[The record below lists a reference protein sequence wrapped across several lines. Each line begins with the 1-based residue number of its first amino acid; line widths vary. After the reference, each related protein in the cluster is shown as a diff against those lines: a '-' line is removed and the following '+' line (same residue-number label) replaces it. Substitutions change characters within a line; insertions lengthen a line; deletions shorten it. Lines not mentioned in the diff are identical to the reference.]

1 MVAGN
6 IADQNIKQVDHTKFL
21 GVYIRWKIVLEISYQ
36 LCFNESIKNRRNN
49 RKSKTLFR
57 AWKLKELYNTTVYPY
72 ATYCKINWASTYP
85 TRLRLDYLFRLRLDY
100 LFSTKENIK
109 TQVF

>member
-1 MVAGN
+1 MVAAN

-21 GVYIRWKIVLEISYQ
+21 GVYIDEKLCWKFHLYQ

-57 AWKLKELYNTTVYPY
+57 A
-72 ATYCKINWASTYP
+72 
-85 TRLRLDYLFRLRLDY
+85 
-100 LFSTKENIK
+100 
-109 TQVF
+109 